1 MIHVERTA
9 NVRLFGEEREV
20 RFTPTGHNLISVEYV
35 VLGRFPTGTKLHRS
49 WLTLWKREQPG
60 RASLHGETAAV
71 VDNQEYVADLTL
83 YIHNSNRGRIVAWND
98 ERWNPVIG
106 KWN

>member
-1 MIHVERTA
+1 VSRLRQGFGAQDARTTSTIA
-9 NVRLFGEEREV
+9 TALLV
-20 RFTPTGHNLISVEYV
+20 
-35 VLGRFPTGTKLHRS
+35 
-49 WLTLWKREQPG
+49 
-60 RASLHGETAAV
+60 AAV
-71 VDNQEYVADLTL
+71 GLPYLAAQAPVMTVLSRDGRKPLPIAVINNQEYVADLTL